1 LLIAPTIWP
10 RVRVWPDDVVG
21 SIVIVLDLNAN
32 GAMDIITSTNR
43 VTFVFWSE
51 SHSART
57 AAEKKFS

>member
-1 LLIAPTIWP
+1 MVCSA
-10 RVRVWPDDVVG
+10 
-21 SIVIVLDLNAN
+21 DLNGN

-51 SHSART
+51 PHSART

>member
-1 LLIAPTIWP
+1 
-10 RVRVWPDDVVG
+10 VWPDDVVG

-51 SHSART
+51 PHSART